1 MRQPRDHRLLLLFLL
16 TPPFSPLPSPNM
28 HPLFYQNKAVA
39 VVGASRGIG
48 LEWARQ
54 LAARGC
60 TVSAGART
68 LTPELEALAAAS
80 GGRVTVSKVDVRSEG
95 KRERERE

>member
-1 MRQPRDHRLLLLFLL
+1 MP
-16 TPPFSPLPSPNM
+16 
-28 HPLFYQNKAVA
+28 PLFYQNKAVA

-68 LTPELEALAAAS
+68 VTPELEALAAAS
-80 GGRVTVSKVDVRSEG
+80 GGKVTVSKVDVTSEG
-95 KRERERE
+95 